1 MDIKFLRDTIFI
13 GISRGFIFLF
23 SFFIN
28 ILIAQFTGPEGRGI
42 YSLVSVSILLL
53 SLCLSMG
60 MEEAYPFYIAKGE
73 IKKENLIS
81 ILFYYLLIFIIPL
94 LIIFSFLINN
104 FKIKILPSLD
114 NLSINLIIWGS
125 IFHLGARV
133 ISSSFL
139 GLQNYYLYGFSL
151 FAYQLFG
158 FIIIS
163 IFVILKILTS
173 KNLPYVPFL
182 SSLFYFLTFFIII
195 LNISN
200 QTHNINKNV
209 YKKIL
214 NYGIPAQLGVILNFF
229 NLRFDF
235 YLVNFFRGLKD
246 LGIYSIS
253 TFMAELLYFL
263 PYGIGRA
270 WFPKVP
276 SYEKFKGKKET
287 LKFLLFSFIIS
298 LFLVFI
304 LVIFG
309 KEFLKFFFGEKFL
322 PSYTP
327 FLFLIPGGMCL
338 GLTHIIASFLHG
350 IGKPLFGMI
359 ISLVSIIFTIPLD
372 LILIPKYG
380 IIGASIASSI
390 SYFIAFLTGLY
401 LFLKEK

>member
-1 MDIKFLRDTIFI
+1 MDKKFLKDTIFI
-13 GISRGFIFLF
+13 MASRGFIFLF

-42 YSLVSVSILLL
+42 YSLLSISILLL
-53 SLCLSMG
+53 SLFFSMG

-73 IKKENLIS
+73 IKKEDLIS
-81 ILFYYLLIFIIPL
+81 ILFYYLLIFVIPL

-114 NLSINLIIWGS
+114 TLSINLIIWGS
-125 IFHLGARV
+125 IFHLSARV

-139 GLQNYYLYGFSL
+139 GFQNYSLYGFSL
-151 FAYQLFG
+151 FSYQLFG
-158 FIIIS
+158 FIIIL
-163 IFVILKILTS
+163 IFAILKILTP
-173 KNLPYVPFL
+173 KNLSYIPFL
-182 SSLFYFLTFFIII
+182 SSILYFLIFFIII

-200 QTHNINKNV
+200 QKYNLNKRI

-214 NYGIPAQLGVILNFF
+214 NYGIPAQIGVILNFF
-229 NLRFDF
+229 NLRLDF
-235 YLVNFFRGLKD
+235 YLVNFFKGVKD

-253 TFMAELLYFL
+253 TFMAELLYFF
-263 PYGIGRA
+263 PYGIGRV

-276 SYEKFKGKKET
+276 SYEKSKGKKET
-287 LKFLLFSFIIS
+287 LKFLSISFIIS

-309 KEFLKFFFGEKFL
+309 KGFLKIFFGEKFL
-322 PSYTP
+322 PSYIP
-327 FLFLIPGGMCL
+327 FLFLIPGGICL

-350 IGKPLFGMI
+350 IGKPLFGMM
-359 ISLVSIIFTIPLD
+359 ISLVSIIFTISLD

-390 SYFIAFLTGLY
+390 SYFIAFLTSLY
-401 LFLKEK
+401 LFLKGK